1 MLSRGMAGS
10 QIASPSVVSDSQILW
25 MVACQIPLLMGFSRL
40 DYMIVLFLVGG
51 INSEIGVDIYTL
63 LYATQ
68 TNNKN
73 LLDSTEN
80 ST

>member
-1 MLSRGMAGS
+1 MAGS